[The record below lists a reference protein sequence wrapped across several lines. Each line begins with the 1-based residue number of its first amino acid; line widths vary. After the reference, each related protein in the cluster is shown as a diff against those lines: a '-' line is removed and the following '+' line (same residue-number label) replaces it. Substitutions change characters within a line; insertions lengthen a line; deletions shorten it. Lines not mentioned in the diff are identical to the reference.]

1 MILPRPPNGDDE
13 RLEGVPDG
21 AEPTEDVDRRF
32 AALVLLLPEPGA
44 ASCSGEDT
52 GDGEAYA
59 RRRWDSAKT
68 GRGASGGAS
77 GEAFPLALVV
87 LLLVVLVSIDSPSDT
102 EVDCAVFDIAFVIDI
117 AEGVV

>member
-1 MILPRPPNGDDE
+1 MGKLP
-13 RLEGVPDG
+13 
-21 AEPTEDVDRRF
+21 
-32 AALVLLLPEPGA
+32 
-44 ASCSGEDT
+44 

-59 RRRWDSAKT
+59 RRRVDSAKT
-68 GRGASGGAS
+68 DVVPRVARS